1 MLKYFKRLWI
11 CKERKIKNNY
21 TISEYAEEDLLNI
34 FLKSIKNW
42 GSSKALEYSQM
53 IDEAFT
59 QLSENPDMGKSRDE
73 LFPGALSFPV
83 GSHLIFYRKTD
94 NQIEIARVLHKRM
107 DYERHFTE

>member
-1 MLKYFKRLWI
+1 MS
-11 CKERKIKNNY
+11 KIKNNY

-53 IDEAFT
+53 IDETFT

-73 LFPGALSFPV
+73 LFPGALSFPA
-83 GSHLIFYRKTD
+83 GSYIIFYRKTY
-94 NQIEIARVLHKRM
+94 NQIEIARVLHQRM
-107 DYERHFTE
+107 DFEQHFTE